1 MQGPLKTVHMDY
13 KITISEEGCLNVIIY
28 IITYIFFHVLVL
40 CWIPSPHW

>member
-13 KITISEEGCLNVIIY
+13 KITISKEGCLNVIIY